1 MRNLPQ
7 TAEQFHTSERQL
19 ADDSV
24 LCPLDW
30 PMNEKSACSSSF
42 RNTRRSFSE
51 RNNTNNDNES
61 KLDLLCNYLTKHRI
75 RLLLTFISLVFLSM
89 FFVVIYRQFG
99 WITFVTLL
107 GITFIPFVLLF
118 IYVKRLD
125 YKEKENSKKMN
136 LKPSETRRYVTIN
149 NHVFSTEVEMKNLS
163 PITNEQS
170 FQFNKS
176 VPKRKSTKISIKLP
190 PTTEKIIPENY

>member
-19 ADDSV
+19 AEDSA
-24 LCPLDW
+24 LCPLEW
-30 PMNEKSACSSSF
+30 PMNEKSSCSSSF
-42 RNTRRSFSE
+42 RNARRSFSE
-51 RNNTNNDNES
+51 RDNNNDNES
-61 KLDLLCNYLTKHRI
+61 KLDVLCNYFTKHRI

-99 WITFVTLL
+99 WITFVSIL

-118 IYVKRLD
+118 IYAKRLE
-125 YKEKENSKKMN
+125 YKEKENSKKIKLN
-136 LKPSETRRYVTIN
+136 PSGTRRYVTIN

-163 PITNEQS
+163 PITNEQ
-170 FQFNKS
+170 FLFNKS
-176 VPKRKSTKISIKLP
+176 VPKRKSQKISIKLP
-190 PTTEKIIPENY
+190 PTTEK